1 MASSAPIAPAPAP
14 VPARARGGARVC
26 LTAIACCAMVCGTIL
41 LAPVVQAGRQD
52 GGSAAAIV
60 ATIDLERVI
69 DSLDAMDQAN
79 GMLEAEAARLQA
91 DIQRKREQLE
101 LLDEEIELLVGQQ
114 RDEKLALAERMAD
127 ELKITTEMAQWKLEG
142 LRVRALREIYESV
155 REKAAELSRANGWDL
170 VLVNDS
176 LVEVPAVGSQ
186 AELMRQISARRVIYG
201 DARIDVTNILIAAMN
216 GAG

>member
-1 MASSAPIAPAPAP
+1 MARP
-14 VPARARGGARVC
+14 VPTVSVPASAAHRGRTRVC
-26 LTAIACCAMVCGTIL
+26 LTAITCCAMVCGTIL

-69 DSLDAMDQAN
+69 DSLDAMGEAN

-155 REKAAELSRANGWDL
+155 RQKAAELSRANGWDL

-186 AELMRQISARRVIYG
+186 AELMRQISARQVIYG
-201 DARIDVTNILIAAMN
+201 DTRIDVTNILIAAMN

>member
-1 MASSAPIAPAPAP
+1 
-14 VPARARGGARVC
+14 
-26 LTAIACCAMVCGTIL
+26 
-41 LAPVVQAGRQD
+41 
-52 GGSAAAIV
+52 
-60 ATIDLERVI
+60 
-69 DSLDAMDQAN
+69 
-79 GMLEAEAARLQA
+79 LQA
-91 DIQRKREQLE
+91 EIQRKREQLE

-127 ELKITTEMAQWKLEG
+127 ELRITTEMAQWKLEG
-142 LRVRALREIYESV
+142 LRVRTLREIYESV
-155 REKAAELSRANGWDL
+155 RVKAAELSRANGWDL